1 MDSIQSLTTPMHS
14 TAYPILSVS
23 QHIHGISL
31 FTLKLF
37 LWSIY
42 IRDNH
47 LKECPQLS
55 QACSHQQ
62 SSYFCVFSLHLNRVT
77 AVFIFLVHQKKSV
90 AVVRVTAAA
99 IIMEAPIIEQSAAAA
114 SKVEEAALGRIGTMW
129 HGPKT
134 TDNPTNCTLWHDRWH
149 PHILR
154 SIVFVY
160 ANRYIYFVPA
170 SCIDTKLR

>member
-1 MDSIQSLTTPMHS
+1 
-14 TAYPILSVS
+14 
-23 QHIHGISL
+23 
-31 FTLKLF
+31 
-37 LWSIY
+37 
-42 IRDNH
+42 
-47 LKECPQLS
+47 
-55 QACSHQQ
+55 
-62 SSYFCVFSLHLNRVT
+62 
-77 AVFIFLVHQKKSV
+77 
-90 AVVRVTAAA
+90 
-99 IIMEAPIIEQSAAAA
+99 
-114 SKVEEAALGRIGTMW
+114 MW